1 MTAVETESLKNLRA
15 LIIED
20 NPVDTE
26 MFGSVLRSAG
36 YVVTWDRVATEQEFV
51 TCLKNSPDII
61 IADYSSPQFDVTRA
75 LQILR
80 EKNKLDTPFIM
91 VTGTICET
99 LAIDCIKKGASDYV
113 FRDRL
118 ARLGYS
124 VAQALANNGTDIG
137 KEMSEEILRS
147 EKRYKNII
155 DNIHEGYFEVDLA
168 GNFTFFNDSMCRIL
182 GYSRQELMGM
192 NNRTYTSPKTAQK
205 IYRIY
210 NEMYKKGTAC
220 EVYDYEVIGKS
231 GSRSILEIST
241 SPSRDTWG
249 VITGFQGIVRD
260 VTKHRRAEENLKKS
274 FRMLHKTLEDTI
286 DALGFALQTK
296 DPFTAGHQRR
306 VADLSC
312 RIAGKLDLNKDSI
325 RGIRLAALVHDIGK
339 IYVPTEIL
347 SKPGKLTDVEFDIIK
362 NHSQA
367 GYDIIKSIEFPWPI
381 ATTVLQHHERLDGS
395 GYPLS
400 ITGDEILKEAKIMAV
415 ADVVESISSHR
426 PYRPALG
433 IDAALEEISNQ
444 KGILYDHEVSEAC
457 IELFAEGSFRFTP

>member
-1 MTAVETESLKNLRA
+1 MAVKTELLTNLRA

-26 MFGSVLRSAG
+26 MFGSILRKAG
-36 YVVTWDRVATEQEFV
+36 YGVTWDRVATEHDYLS
-51 TCLKNSPDII
+51 CLKHSPDII
-61 IADYSSPQFDVTRA
+61 IADYSSPQFDVSRA
-75 LQILR
+75 LEILK
-80 EKNKLDTPFIM
+80 EKELDIPFIM

-99 LAIDCIKKGASDYV
+99 LAIDCMKKGASDYL

-118 ARLGYS
+118 ARLGHS
-124 VAQALANNGTDIG
+124 VVQALGKNGTNNGKRSAD
-137 KEMSEEILRS
+137 EILRRS

-155 DNIHEGYFEVDLA
+155 DQIHEGYFEVDLA
-168 GNFTFFNDSMCRIL
+168 GSFTFFNDSTCRIL

-192 NNRTYTSPKTAQK
+192 NNREYTTPKTAKK
-205 IYRIY
+205 IYKTY
-210 NEMYKKGTAC
+210 NKMYQKGTTC
-220 EVYDYEVIGKS
+220 EVYDYEVIRKD

-241 SPSRDTWG
+241 SPSRDTSG
-249 VITGFQGIVRD
+249 FIVGFQGIVRD
-260 VTKHRRAEENLKKS
+260 VTKHRRAEEDLQKS
-274 FRMLHKTLEDTI
+274 FNTLHKTLEDTI

-306 VADLSC
+306 VAALSS
-312 RIAGKLDLNKDSI
+312 RIAEEMNYDKDGI

-339 IYVPTEIL
+339 IHVPTEIL
-347 SKPGKLTDVEFDIIK
+347 SKPGQLTNVEFDIIK
-362 NHSQA
+362 THSQA

-381 ATTVLQHHERLDGS
+381 ATIVLQHHERLDGS

-400 ITGDEILKEAKIMAV
+400 LKENEILREAKIMAV

-433 IDAALEEISNQ
+433 IDVALDEISSK
-444 KGILYDHEVSEAC
+444 KGILYDPEAAEAC
-457 IELFAEGSFRFTP
+457 IKLFEEGSFSFTS

>member
-1 MTAVETESLKNLRA
+1 LIAVETESLTNLRA

-26 MFGSVLRSAG
+26 MFGSILRNAG
-36 YVVTWDRVATEQEFV
+36 YEITWDRVATESEYV
-51 TCLKNSPDII
+51 TCLKHSPDII
-61 IADYSSPQFDVTRA
+61 IADYSSPQFDVSRA

-80 EKNKLDTPFIM
+80 DKNRSDIPFIM

-118 ARLGYS
+118 ARLAYS
-124 VAQALANNGTDIG
+124 VEKTLVKNGTDNG
-137 KEMSEEILRS
+137 KETSDEILRS

-192 NNRTYTSPKTAQK
+192 NNRAYTTPKTAKKIFK
-205 IYRIY
+205 IYS
-210 NEMYKKGTAC
+210 EMYKKGTAC
-220 EVYDYEVIGKS
+220 EVYDYEVIGKK
-231 GSRSILEIST
+231 GSHSILEIST
-241 SPSRDTWG
+241 SPSRNTSG
-249 VITGFQGIVRD
+249 VIIGFQGIVRD
-260 VTKHRRAEENLKKS
+260 VTKHRRAEEDLKKS

-286 DALGFALQTK
+286 DALGFALKTK

-312 RIAGKLDLNKDSI
+312 KIAGKMNYDKECI
-325 RGIRLAALVHDIGK
+325 RGIRLAGLVHDIGK

-381 ATTVLQHHERLDGS
+381 ATIVLQHHERLDGS

-400 ITGDEILKEAKIMAV
+400 LTKDEILSEAKIMAV

-433 IDAALEEISNQ
+433 IDVALDEISSQ
-444 KGILYDHEVSEAC
+444 KGILYDHEVAEAC
-457 IELFAEGSFRFTP
+457 IELFEEGSFRFTP